1 MTYADEVMNPQYF
14 GSNLAD
20 IRIQIRMSGWMS
32 GVHQTFFKSLLLQ
45 FFRFLRTLAHVI
57 YVPIHNFALK
67 IFGEFVLILGQQR
80 SCLCQ

>member
-45 FFRFLRTLAHVI
+45 FFSILTNVGTCDLCANTKKLEQIFEILLQKFLVK
-57 YVPIHNFALK
+57 F
-67 IFGEFVLILGQQR
+67 
-80 SCLCQ
+80 